1 MLYGRALVKFHGGFM
16 IFYVLLAL
24 ASLFG
29 LLLFLPV
36 KFIISYKDEISVS
49 FRFLFI
55 KKKIPIDTPW
65 KGKSVSSFLGELSGV
80 KDKIFDLYGKLNGK
94 IKIARLEISASV
106 GIGDAFFFPLIFGAV
121 NGAVGAFLATLD
133 STIGINKK
141 RCRVSVKCANLDT
154 PAAIFGKIILKASL
168 FNFLFASTYTFFKA
182 LFKGGKNGRK
192 QAK

>member
-1 MLYGRALVKFHGGFM
+1 M

-24 ASLFG
+24 ASLFI

-36 KFIISYKDEISVS
+36 KFVISYKDEISVS

-65 KGKSVSSFLGELSGV
+65 TGKSVSSVLGELSGV

-94 IKIARLEISASV
+94 IKIAKLKIIASV
-106 GIGDAFFFPLIFGAV
+106 NMSDAFLFPLIFGAV
-121 NGAVGAFLATLD
+121 NGGVGAFLATLD
-133 STIGINKK
+133 STIGINQKK
-141 RCRVSVKCANLDT
+141 CQASVKCANLDT
-154 PAAIFGKIILKASL
+154 PATILGEIVLKTSL
-168 FNFLFASTYTFFKA
+168 LNFLFASTYTFFKA
-182 LFKGGKNGRK
+182 IFKGGKNGRK